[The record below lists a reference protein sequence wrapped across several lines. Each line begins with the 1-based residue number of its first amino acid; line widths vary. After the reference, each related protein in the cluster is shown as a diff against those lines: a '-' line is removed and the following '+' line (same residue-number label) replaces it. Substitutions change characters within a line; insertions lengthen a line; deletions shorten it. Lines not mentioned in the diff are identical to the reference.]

1 MSRASK
7 ICIIPAS
14 ALNYIGV
21 EIMTLKFRKE
31 KLPNPL
37 EYFEKNDIKI
47 LGRGEWRT
55 ALCPFHADTK
65 PSLSVKI
72 ANGAFRCF
80 ACGAKG
86 GDILAFHQMRF
97 GMSFKDACKS
107 LKAWS

>member
-1 MSRASK
+1 
-7 ICIIPAS
+7 
-14 ALNYIGV
+14 
-21 EIMTLKFRKE
+21 MTLKFRKE

-72 ANGAFRCF
+72 ENGAFRCF
-80 ACGAKG
+80 ACSAKG

-97 GMSFKDACKS
+97 GMSFKDVGI
-107 LKAWS
+107 LDHRDHRFWSIVTSHSGAS